1 MVKYCLNCGYDLS
14 KVNVS
19 VAQAADVIENK
30 PKKVA
35 KKVIQEE
42 TSEEEEQEETH
53 QEEILRKV
61 AQKLVIKTNK
71 NGQVDIK
78 TRASDKQY
86 EGLQKARDTRNKK
99 MAELKQQSG
108 KPTYTY
114 PKVAAKKAEKEAIET
129 PKEQE
134 PKSEPPKEPPKNYY
148 NPYSN
153 IF

>member
-1 MVKYCLNCGYDLS
+1 MVKYCLNCGYNLS
-14 KVNVS
+14 TVNVS

-42 TSEEEEQEETH
+42 ISEEEEQEETH

-108 KPTYTY
+108 KPYTY
-114 PKVAAKKAEKEAIET
+114 PKVAAKKAEKEAEKEI
-129 PKEQE
+129 PKEPE
-134 PKSEPPKEPPKNYY
+134 PQEPPKNYY